1 MPNEPQDES
10 LPLDPAAAHASA
22 DPAAQD
28 TPHLP
33 DAAAAAPEAVAEG
46 AAAADGA
53 TEAAPDAAPDAA
65 SDAAPGTARPEIPEL
80 SPAQVATRLATL
92 FPALFTPGQVKPLK
106 LRIQADIQ
114 QRAPGNFT
122 KKSLSIYL
130 HRLTTSTPYLVAMSK
145 SPSRFDLDGQP
156 AGELAAEH
164 RDAATQELAR
174 RRGLHEVRRAA
185 ENAARRQAEQQA
197 RAQHAAEHEARRD
210 RAAML
215 RAFETSTL
223 TRANFCA
230 LKRITD
236 ADLETVLVQARAERA
251 ERPPEPPRDAPRPHD
266 DRGPRPDRADRGP
279 RGERGDRNDGR
290 PPRQGRPGGGPRGG
304 RGGGGGGGGGGGKP
318 RPPNAGPNAR

>member
-10 LPLDPAAAHASA
+10 LPVDQAAAHAGA
-22 DPAAQD
+22 DPAAQGA
-28 TPHLP
+28 P
-33 DAAAAAPEAVAEG
+33 DAPATAPEAVAEG
-46 AAAADGA
+46 AAAAD
-53 TEAAPDAAPDAA
+53 EAADTAADTAPDTATDAATDAPA
-65 SDAAPGTARPEIPEL
+65 ARPEIPEL
-80 SPAQVATRLATL
+80 SPAQVGARLATL
-92 FPALFTPGQVKPLK
+92 FPALFTPGQAKPLK

-164 RDAATQELAR
+164 REAATQELAR

-197 RAQHAAEHEARRD
+197 RAQHAAEHEARRE

-236 ADLETVLVQARAERA
+236 ADLEAVLVQARTERA
-251 ERPPEPPRDAPRPHD
+251 ERPPEPPRPHD
-266 DRGPRPDRADRGP
+266 DRGPRP
-279 RGERGDRNDGR
+279 ERGARNDRNDGR

-304 RGGGGGGGGGGGKP
+304 RGRGGGGGGKP